1 MVGIIVKHKEHKRH
15 GIVLYNLNA
24 SNVKNLNKHEKNIHE
39 ENVDE
44 SLGTFPA
51 RNVMKDRI

>member
-1 MVGIIVKHKEHKRH
+1 MGHRRVI
-15 GIVLYNLNA
+15 YNLNV
-24 SNVKNLNKHEKNIHE
+24 SNVKNLNEHEKNIHE